1 MAIAAGLLLLASA
14 GTGTLTIDVGNVR
27 SDKGEVHLDVCPEN
41 LFLKDGCPYSTEAIA
56 HEGHVTLTIE
66 NLPPGHYAIQAF
78 HDENGNR
85 HVDRGLFGIPTE
97 GVGFWRDA
105 RIVLSPPKWADAVF
119 DFDGK
124 AAQTALKMRYFT
136 GRKGPPAR

>member
-1 MAIAAGLLLLASA
+1 MAIAVALMLAAAA

-27 SDKGEVHLDVCPEN
+27 SNKGKVHLDVCPQS
-41 LFLKDGCPYSTEAIA
+41 LFLKDGCPYSTETPA
-56 HEGHVTLTIE
+56 HEGQVTLTIE

-78 HDENGNR
+78 HDENDNR

-97 GVGFWRDA
+97 GVGFSRDA
-105 RIVLSPPKWADAVF
+105 RIVLSPPKWDDAVF

-124 AAQTALKMRYFT
+124 ATQTALKMRYFT